1 MAIFEPSGQSNI
13 SAMTS
18 LSVIVI
24 LLSISPSVAF
34 LAPTS
39 HPLKG
44 YEFKSGR
51 SFQAPGVNSFVIG
64 RKSKE
69 VNEENIDPD
78 DNMSS
83 SSMPP
88 GKSNTTSSILDKV
101 KEQTIS
107 EGIGGQGGHVYD
119 VNLFKRNLLQDT
131 MVAYKAEL
139 FKLLNSPRSNE
150 QEISDKL
157 SALVEGSPVRT
168 TSDSNLLEGTW
179 ALAYSTFST
188 AKSSFF
194 LIRYQ
199 SSVVSPHA
207 FVSHSL
213 NFFFFSSFQALVC
226 EKSSRVWKSAT
237 DSQKQQFRLSQNTC
251 HEADRRQRIALLVC
265 GQIIF
270 SRRTR

>member
-1 MAIFEPSGQSNI
+1 MKI
-13 SAMTS
+13 SM
-18 LSVIVI
+18 
-24 LLSISPSVAF
+24 
-34 LAPTS
+34 
-39 HPLKG
+39 
-44 YEFKSGR
+44 
-51 SFQAPGVNSFVIG
+51 
-64 RKSKE
+64 
-69 VNEENIDPD
+69 
-78 DNMSS
+78 
-83 SSMPP
+83 
-88 GKSNTTSSILDKV
+88 ILDKIDENQLFV
-101 KEQTIS
+101 PAFQREYVWKREDAKLLMDSLIKDYPTGTMLTW
-107 EGIGGQGGHVYD
+107 ETNNPPELKGGHVYD